1 MALYRRLSPTR
12 VGGIDSDADS
22 DNQNSYQQVPK
33 TTRRLLTS
41 AEIPPWYGHN
51 SFIRTGYR
59 PIIGSVKLCFE
70 SLGYVH
76 NETANIY
83 THLVPAAIAVVGNY
97 GLYVYFSSHYPN
109 ASWRDQLVFHIYL
122 STSVICFGISS
133 MYHMLLCH
141 SEAYASLWARFDY
154 ATIVVQILGSFISG
168 IYIGFYC
175 EPHLQKLYWAMVCC
189 ALSVLRYLLM
199 LTITPLDRFPGIAHW
214 DRGCESQ
221 VSESQVA
228 DVASFYL
235 CCHWTLCFCAHHTC
249 RYYFSICP
257 A

>member
-1 MALYRRLSPTR
+1 MALYRRLSPIG
-12 VGGIDSDADS
+12 VGDIDSDAD
-22 DNQNSYQQVPK
+22 DVNQNSHQQVPK

-41 AEIPPWYGHN
+41 AEVPPWYGHN
-51 SFIRTGYR
+51 SFIHTGYR

-83 THLVPAAIAVVGNY
+83 THLVPAVVAVVGNY

-122 STSVICFGISS
+122 SACIICFGISS
-133 MYHMLLCH
+133 IYHMLLCH

-175 EPHLQKLYWAMVCC
+175 EPHLQKLYWAMVCYT
-189 ALSVLRYLLM
+189 LPVLKYFLM
-199 LTITPLDRFPGIAHW
+199 LTITPPDRFIGTAHRY
-214 DRGCESQ
+214 RGCESQ
-221 VSESQVA
+221 ISESQVA
-228 DVASFYL
+228 DVTSL
-235 CCHWTLCFCAHHTC
+235 
-249 RYYFSICP
+249 
-257 A
+257 